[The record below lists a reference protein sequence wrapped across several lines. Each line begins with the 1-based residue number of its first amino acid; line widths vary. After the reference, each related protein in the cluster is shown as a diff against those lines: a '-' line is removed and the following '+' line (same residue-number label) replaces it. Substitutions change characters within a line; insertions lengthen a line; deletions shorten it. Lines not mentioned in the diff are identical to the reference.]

1 MTIIDSTKPQAHR
14 LLQNREQI
22 LRAQEM
28 VLESYADQFNG
39 GETYTTD
46 EVESMMNRIIETR

>member
-1 MTIIDSTKPQAHR
+1 
-14 LLQNREQI
+14 
-22 LRAQEM
+22 M
-28 VLESYADQFNG
+28 VLESYADQLNG

>member
-1 MTIIDSTKPQAHR
+1 MAIIDSTKPQAHR
-14 LLQNREQI
+14 LLQNRGQI